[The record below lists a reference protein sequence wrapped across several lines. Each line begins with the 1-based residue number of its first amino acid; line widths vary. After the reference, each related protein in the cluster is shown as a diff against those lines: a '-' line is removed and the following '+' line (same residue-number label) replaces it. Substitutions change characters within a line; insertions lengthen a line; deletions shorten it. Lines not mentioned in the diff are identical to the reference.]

1 MWKWHYQRRRARE
14 RLRVWCQRPR
24 AMQCQTMNKHVEQD
38 DGRNSRCQEA
48 EFQERH
54 WKVPRRMFMPAA
66 WRDSGILWLQ
76 MFLPVGYLTQTDPTR
91 TIQSSNRSYLDK
103 QPILGTPL
111 VWCIFFYARPA
122 GPELE
127 SGQTWKW
134 TTIWAIYCPNWAI
147 CLKSGQNFSR
157 SGQKKLFMLLV
168 LTVLNATLG
177 WGTSSNRS
185 YINYNDK
192 QQISDT
198 QLGLTGIAIW
208 TGPLFYQ
215 RSWAAAELWIVTLGS
230 SIGTCSFSTSA
241 VTAYCLYH
249 WLGSK
254 IWWQAAWPRLSRQQ
268 LSDLAIARLAS

>member
-134 TTIWAIYCPNWAI
+134 TTIWAIYYPNWAI

-198 QLGLTGIAIW
+198 AGAHRHSYLNRSPCFTSAAERQQSYGLS
-208 TGPLFYQ
+208 
-215 RSWAAAELWIVTLGS
+215 RWAAALERVVSAPVLWQLIVFT
-230 SIGTCSFSTSA
+230 T
-241 VTAYCLYH
+241 
-249 WLGSK
+249 
-254 IWWQAAWPRLSRQQ
+254 
-268 LSDLAIARLAS
+268 D